1 MIYTHKMRGFLR
13 KGRGI
18 QVLETSAG
26 VFLKTF
32 KIETSEE
39 IFITKPWGNLFTSSY
54 L

>member
-32 KIETSEE
+32 KIETSEKFSLQSLGE
-39 IFITKPWGNLFTSSY
+39 NLFTSSY